1 MQAIHPVILNWKFLR
16 PCSLLILSAV
26 SSLATAQPI
35 SFINDVAPIL
45 MTRCAGCHGPK
56 KAEGGYRIHTFKF
69 LSTAGDAETAPLVAG
84 KPASS
89 PLWQR
94 LIEADTDVRMPQ
106 DDDPLDAQ
114 QVRLIEQWIREG
126 AVFDGADR
134 QVNFQTLMPP
144 RKHPPAPEQYRLPVP
159 VLALAFSPDGKY
171 LATGGYNEVVLWDV
185 SSGQVFRR
193 IGNLPQRIQEI
204 VWSGENNLLIGGGT
218 PGEYGEL
225 STVDITTGT
234 REKVFG
240 TFADIVLAV
249 ASNKE
254 QNRVA
259 AGSAGMQ
266 SRVYDRQSGKMLW
279 QARVHSDWVTGVA
292 FSPDNQFLVTTSR
305 DQTAKVH
312 EMESGTL
319 YTTYNGHRKQLGK
332 FTGRFAI
339 YDITFDAKSG
349 SVCTAGEGRAVR
361 VWNPVMAQKENGDAS
376 DMEGRFFK
384 AGHTRFIEHGLKR
397 ATFTLAAINGQLFA
411 AGADGE
417 LRQFDIA
424 TSQPVRSY
432 RGHSDW
438 VYSVASAPQVNLVA
452 SGGFDGEVRLWDT
465 TTGALQRTF
474 LAAPGLV
481 P

>member
-1 MQAIHPVILNWKFLR
+1 MLIHKWLPTYPLFL
-16 PCSLLILSAV
+16 LTALSTV
-26 SSLATAQPI
+26 SAAQGV
-35 SFINDVAPIL
+35 SFMNDVAPIL

-56 KAEGGYRIHTFKF
+56 QAAGGYRIHTFRF
-69 LSTAGDAETAPLVAG
+69 LNTAGDGEEAPVVAG
-84 KPASS
+84 KPDLS

-94 LIEADTDVRMPQ
+94 LIANDAEVRMPQ
-106 DDDPLDAQ
+106 DDDPLTPQ
-114 QVRLIEQWIREG
+114 QVRILAQWIREG
-126 AVFDGADR
+126 AVFDGADPE
-134 QVNFQTLMPP
+134 VSFQTLMPP
-144 RKHPPAPEQYRLPVP
+144 RQHPPAPERYRIPVP

-171 LATGGYNEVVLWDV
+171 LATAGYNEVILWDV
-185 SSGQVFRR
+185 SNGQPHRR
-193 IGNLPQRIQEI
+193 IGNLPQRIQGL
-204 VWSGENNLLIGGGT
+204 VWNRENKLLVGGGT
-218 PGEYGEL
+218 PGEYGEI
-225 STVDITTGT
+225 SIVDTTTGT

-240 TFADIVLAV
+240 TFDDIVLAV
-249 ASNKE
+249 ASNPAGDL
-254 QNRVA
+254 VA

-266 SRVYDRQSGKMLW
+266 SRVYQRGSGKMLW

-312 EMESGTL
+312 EVESGTL
-319 YTTYNGHRKQLGK
+319 FTTYNGHRKQLGK

-339 YDITFDAKSG
+339 YDITFDARSG
-349 SVCTAGEGRAVR
+349 FACTVGEGRAVR

-397 ATFTLAAINGQLFA
+397 PTFTLTAIDGQLFA

-424 TSQPVRSY
+424 TAKPVRTY
-432 RGHSDW
+432 RGHADW
-438 VYSVASAPQVNLVA
+438 VYAVASIPAANLVA
-452 SGGFDGEVRLWDT
+452 TGSFDGEVRLWDT
-465 TTGALQRTF
+465 ATGTLQRTF
-474 LAAPGLV
+474 LAAPGLA

>member
-1 MQAIHPVILNWKFLR
+1 MLIHKWLPTFSLFL
-16 PCSLLILSAV
+16 LTALSTV
-26 SSLATAQPI
+26 SAAQGV
-35 SFINDVAPIL
+35 SFMTDVAPIL

-56 KAEGGYRIHTFKF
+56 KAEGGYRIHTFRF
-69 LSTAGDAETAPLVAG
+69 LNAAGDAEEPPVVAG
-84 KPASS
+84 KPDRS

-94 LIEADTDVRMPQ
+94 LIANDADVRMPQ
-106 DDDPLDAQ
+106 DDDPLDPQ
-114 QVRLIEQWIREG
+114 QLRIVAQWIREG

-134 QVNFQTLMPP
+134 EVSFQALMPP
-144 RKHPPAPEQYRLPVP
+144 RQHPPAPEQYRVPVP

-171 LATGGYNEVVLWDV
+171 VATGGYNEIVLWDV
-185 SSGQVFRR
+185 ANGKPHRR
-193 IGNLPQRIQEI
+193 IGNLPQRIQGI
-204 VWSGENNLLIGGGT
+204 VWKGQNKLLVGGGT
-218 PGEYGEL
+218 PGEYGEI
-225 STVDITTGT
+225 SIVDATTGK

-240 TFADIVLAV
+240 TFDDIVLAV
-249 ASNKE
+249 ASNPAGDL
-254 QNRVA
+254 VA

-266 SRVYDRQSGKMLW
+266 SRVYQHGSGQMLW

-312 EMESGTL
+312 EVQSGTL

-339 YDITFDAKSG
+339 YDITFDARSG
-349 SVCTAGEGRAVR
+349 AACTVGEGRAVR
-361 VWNPVMAQKENGDAS
+361 IWNPVMAQKENGDAS

-397 ATFTLAAINGQLFA
+397 ATLTLTATNGQLFA

-424 TSQPVRSY
+424 TAKPVRTY

-438 VYSVASAPQVNLVA
+438 VYAVAGSPEANLVA
-452 SGGFDGEVRLWDT
+452 TGSFDGEVRLWDT
-465 TTGALQRTF
+465 STGTLLRTF
-474 LAAPGLV
+474 LAAPGLA